1 MKIIKKIQKI
11 KNLKNKNVLNDLIA
25 EIEEFSYENLPTED
39 SYVLIVDGKIIPCY
53 ISIKGNEI
61 LSLWVHPVLRG
72 KGYGKFLVN
81 SFPVHYVTSLPS
93 ALPFWHSLGFKQIS
107 PYKLILKNKINNLK

>member
-1 MKIIKKIQKI
+1 MKIIKKI
-11 KNLKNKNVLNDLIA
+11 KNLKNKNALNDLIS

-39 SYVLIVDGKIIPCY
+39 SYILIVDGKIMPCY
-53 ISIKGNEI
+53 ISIKGDEI
-61 LSLWVHPVLRG
+61 LSLWVHPHVRG

-93 ALPFWHSLGFKQIS
+93 ALSFWLSLNFKQIS
-107 PYKLILKNKINNLK
+107 PYKLILKNKTNNLK